1 MDIVIQDVLLNANN
15 YYRFDEMASSVD
27 SYLTLTDTILQNI
40 EHSTDPTLQKSRD
53 IIKKIKRRD
62 IYKFVNEIIISSQQ
76 SMDTTDRMK

>member
-1 MDIVIQDVLLNANN
+1 MIQDVLLNANN